1 MRVMTLVHTLTDM
14 LEEVGDNAVGFTLR
28 KKEAKA
34 LVNTLANSQR
44 EADFETLSNTLIR
57 IQTLPRLRH

>member
-1 MRVMTLVHTLTDM
+1 MTLVHTLTDM
-14 LEEVGDNAVGFTLR
+14 LEGVGDNAVGFTLR

>member
-1 MRVMTLVHTLTDM
+1 MTLVHTLTDM
-14 LEEVGDNAVGFTLR
+14 LEEVGDNAVCFTLR

>member
-1 MRVMTLVHTLTDM
+1 MTLVHTLTDM
-14 LEEVGDNAVGFTLR
+14 LEEVGGNAVGFTLR